1 MPVTTDPA
9 RAREHL
15 LVQQQGVA
23 RLRGG
28 GPNPFDYNM
37 WEARTEE
44 LLREIYG
51 AESPELARYHD
62 ASGVRGRLPGVRG
75 NAENM
80 TLNIHGQWG
89 ILGRL
94 DRAEALLNDLIAVL
108 PG

>member
-15 LVQQQGVA
+15 LLQQQRVA

-28 GPNPFDYNM
+28 GPNPFDYNI
-37 WEARTEE
+37 WAARTEE
-44 LLREIYG
+44 LLTDIYG

-62 ASGVRGRLPGVRG
+62 AAGVRGRLPGVRG

-94 DRAEALLNDLIAVL
+94 DRAEALLRDLITAL